1 MTRRYL
7 ILLLKENT
15 DLNIVSDFPD
25 TVHFAKRKRQ
35 SFSNWFLCVDIGT
48 AIRTQK

>member
-7 ILLLKENT
+7 VLLKENT

-25 TVHFAKRKRQ
+25 AVHFAKRKRQ

-48 AIRTQK
+48 ATRTQK